1 MVKSTILNDVIES
14 FTECYDTKDK
24 IQLLRDLQELLIDRK
39 ADVLDEISDMCFDLA
54 DDTLCPYCGEEL
66 QTETYS
72 DTEVLEHLGCPTSQ
86 EITLKYCNSCDY
98 NNIYW

>member
-1 MVKSTILNDVIES
+1 MVKLTILNDVIEA
-14 FTECYDTKDK
+14 FTEDYDTKDK

-66 QTETYS
+66 QTETYN
-72 DTEVLEHLGCPTSQ
+72 DTEVLEYFGTKTNQQITS
-86 EITLKYCNSCDY
+86 KYCNSCDY

>member
-1 MVKSTILNDVIES
+1 MVKLTILNDVIEA
-14 FTECYDTKDK
+14 FTEDYDTKDK

-66 QTETYS
+66 QTETYN
-72 DTEVLEHLGCPTSQ
+72 DTEVLEYFGIPTSQ
-86 EITLKYCNSCDY
+86 EITVKYCDECEYSNRY
-98 NNIYW
+98 